1 MPGDLLPGPPTAG
14 LLPRGLHAS
23 GIRLCAIAKR
33 LWYKEL
39 ERRKRNVPLEEEH
52 LAGQAAPDD
61 PAQETEQR
69 EGRLALYRAMQQLD
83 PDTREVIH
91 LRLAGDFSFR
101 DMGTSWTGAR
111 YGPGSGS
118 TGEKRSWLGSWEVT
132 GMEHKLDCCVV
143 RDLLP
148 AYLEGLTEEE
158 TTRQVEAH
166 LEECPE
172 CRRHREAMQAS
183 LPVVRAPKRALAFL
197 KKVKRTRLIAAV
209 LSAVVALLLIFL
221 VYDSEYH
228 WRGDLPSL
236 TQGLQDYLGWTDH
249 LEGCAIEALAA
260 TEVDGTLYVSF
271 TSDSE
276 DNVHGVAELD
286 RGLNGKY
293 QFVSA
298 SYSPFPYTGGVFLH
312 SSEDLW
318 LFAGVGCRE
327 IYGFTAQFEVYDSQ
341 GLDRVVP
348 VTFPVQEDTFLLAV
362 PKDQLDLGT
371 GPDEHVRLPDSFLLL
386 DQEGEDITQEYED
399 PEIDQSWGAGTGTAE
414 RFLLYVLI
422 GLIGL
427 IGFAFVRFF
436 LL

>member
-1 MPGDLLPGPPTAG
+1 MARDLLPGLRQLG
-14 LLPRGLHAS
+14 SFRGDCTPQVW
-23 GIRLCAIAKR
+23 LCALAKR

-83 PDTREVIH
+83 PTPGRSSICGWPGTSPSET
-91 LRLAGDFSFR
+91 S
-101 DMGTSWTGAR
+101 GTSWTGAR

-172 CRRHREAMQAS
+172 CRRRREAMQAS

-276 DNVHGVAELD
+276 DNVHGVAGAGPGPQRKISVRFRKLLPLPLYR
-286 RGLNGKY
+286 RGL
-293 QFVSA
+293 
-298 SYSPFPYTGGVFLH
+298 PP
-312 SSEDLW
+312 
-318 LFAGVGCRE
+318 
-327 IYGFTAQFEVYDSQ
+327 
-341 GLDRVVP
+341 
-348 VTFPVQEDTFLLAV
+348 
-362 PKDQLDLGT
+362 
-371 GPDEHVRLPDSFLLL
+371 
-386 DQEGEDITQEYED
+386 
-399 PEIDQSWGAGTGTAE
+399 
-414 RFLLYVLI
+414 
-422 GLIGL
+422 
-427 IGFAFVRFF
+427 
-436 LL
+436 